1 MNSIKFILSVILL
14 LNICACGLN
23 SNQNSVTESKYSTS
37 KAAEL
42 EDTALHVE
50 IQDDLTTLEGFWAV
64 FKQAVK
70 EQDIDKIESLYAPD
84 ALKIKFSDETYQ
96 LRIAQSSAS
105 DISETPSYG
114 DQEKT
119 YQFMMI
125 FPASSDQEESATSI
139 YLRRNS
145 KGNFEI
151 SNVIEA
157 G

>member
-1 MNSIKFILSVILL
+1 MLK
-14 LNICACGLN
+14 
-23 SNQNSVTESKYSTS
+23 
-37 KAAEL
+37 
-42 EDTALHVE
+42 VE
-50 IQDDLTTLEGFWAV
+50 NQDDLTTLEGFWAV

-96 LRIAQSSAS
+96 LRIAQSNVS
-105 DISETPSYG
+105 DISEAPSYG

>member
-1 MNSIKFILSVILL
+1 MNSIKFIFSAILL

-23 SNQNSVTESKYSTS
+23 SNENSVNEPKDSTS

-42 EDTALHVE
+42 DDTALNVE

-84 ALKIKFSDETYQ
+84 ALKIRFSDEIYQ

-105 DISETPSYG
+105 DISEAPSYG